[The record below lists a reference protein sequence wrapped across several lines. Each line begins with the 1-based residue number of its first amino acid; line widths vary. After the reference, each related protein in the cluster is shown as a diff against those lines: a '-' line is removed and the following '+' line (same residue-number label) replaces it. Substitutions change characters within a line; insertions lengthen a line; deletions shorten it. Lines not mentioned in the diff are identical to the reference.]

1 MFTGIVTEVGA
12 VASLRP
18 AAGGRR
24 LRIDAPATC
33 RGLAVGGSVAVDGV
47 CLTAVEVDRRGFSV
61 DVVPETLRRSTLGD
75 AGAGRRVNLE
85 RPLPAAGEVG
95 GHFVQ
100 GHVDARADVAALR
113 RRGKEVVLELRLPRA
128 IAPLVVEKGS
138 IAINGVS
145 LTVASVGRGRF
156 AVALIPHTLA
166 HTNLA
171 DLRAGSHVNVEAD
184 ILGKYVRAFLGK
196 GS

>member
-1 MFTGIVTEVGA
+1 MFTGIVTEVGS
-12 VASLRP
+12 VAGTRP
-18 AAGGRR
+18 APGGRR

-75 AGAGRRVNLE
+75 AGEGRRVNLE
-85 RPLPAAGEVG
+85 RPLGASGELS

-100 GHVDARADVAALR
+100 GHVDGRAAVSAVR
-113 RRGKEVVLELRLPRA
+113 RRAREVVLELRLPRA

-138 IAINGVS
+138 VSINGVS

-156 AVALIPHTLA
+156 TVALIPHTLA
-166 HTNLA
+166 HTNLG
-171 DLRAGSHVNVEAD
+171 DLRSGALVNVEAD
-184 ILGKYVRAFLGK
+184 ILGKYVRAFLDK
-196 GS
+196 RR